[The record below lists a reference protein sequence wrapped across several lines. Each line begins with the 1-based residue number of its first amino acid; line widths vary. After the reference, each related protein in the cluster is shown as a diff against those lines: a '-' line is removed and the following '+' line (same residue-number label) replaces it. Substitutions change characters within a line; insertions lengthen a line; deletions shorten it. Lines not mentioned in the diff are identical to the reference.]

1 MESSTWANI
10 FQKEILTDHATIK
23 YMEDEYRT
31 PTSDVSA
38 EPNIVIE
45 SRAIGAETYVLP
57 SRAYLLVKAK
67 ITKGNG
73 TNFTAGDNIALV
85 NGWQSFRKI
94 EMYINGTL
102 VNHCDYPG
110 YVDTILGLLDD
121 EKDYDTKGSL
131 EYRYYDNINGQVA
144 VGGPLNADGR
154 RKIDLDVEAS
164 VGKNAQAAVADFAN
178 YLLRNHAQIARVARS
193 SLAGG
198 EFWFKLPLRN
208 VLGLCKVDKPLRGI
222 QLQLRLTKET
232 EMVDLLLK
240 SSVRPAAAADNDP
253 ATADTIVDGK
263 LIISKVSLMM
273 PSAKPHIDV
282 FKDLNDRLRSS
293 EPIPLD
299 YQRIWCNFFTN
310 KTGASITERL
320 MSNSRRPRHVFLGI
334 QMNDRHKDQKRNPL
348 IFDLPTSVVGH
359 VRVGNQAFPAVD
371 YNSSNDGF
379 VRMYNAFLDA
389 GGRNIDRSSNSFLTF
404 DLWKKVYPIF
414 YFDCSANDNQFEL
427 QQDAEIVCNL
437 TIDGLPYNV
446 DTNGANTDQVYR
458 LVAIVISDEHIVLK
472 EEGSAIMISTSDK

>member
-31 PTSDVSA
+31 PNSDVSA

-45 SRAIGAETYVLP
+45 SRAIGAETFVLP

-67 ITKGNG
+67 IKKGDDS
-73 TNFTAGDNIALV
+73 NFTADDNIALV
-85 NGWQSFRKI
+85 NGWQSFRKV
-94 EMYINGTL
+94 EMYMNGTL
-102 VNHCDYPG
+102 VNQCDYPG
-110 YVDTILGLLDD
+110 YVDTILGLIDD

-131 EYRYYDNINGQVA
+131 EYRYYDNINGKVA
-144 VGGPLNADGR
+144 VADNSAGNYF
-154 RKIDLDVEAS
+154 KTLLDVEAS
-164 VGKNAQAAVADFAN
+164 VGKNDAGAVDLDN
-178 YLLRNHAQIARVARS
+178 YLIRNHAQVARVARS
-193 SLAGG
+193 SLGAGD
-198 EFWFKLPLRN
+198 FWFKLPLRN

-232 EMVDLLLK
+232 EMVNVLLK
-240 SSVRPAAAADNDP
+240 SSVRPAGILN
-253 ATADTIVDGK
+253 TVGTDTIVDGK
-263 LIISKVSLMM
+263 LVISKVSLMM

-282 FKDLNDRLRSS
+282 FKDLNDRLRTS

-310 KTGASITERL
+310 KTGASVTERL

-334 QMNDRHKDQKRNPL
+334 QIKDRHKDQKRNPL
-348 IFDLPTSVVGH
+348 IFDLPASVVGH

-371 YNSSNDGF
+371 YNSENDGF
-379 VRMYNAFLDA
+379 IRMYNAFLDA

-437 TIDGLPYNV
+437 TIDGLPTNV
-446 DTNGANTDQVYR
+446 DSAGEDTDQVYR